1 MMKKSIIVIILFF
14 VLVCCNKPESGWK
27 GSIDVVD
34 GVTFVKNPKEGL
46 WDSDDGSKV
55 TLITEK
61 QIGMDDGPDEFLFV
75 FLIDIAVNSK
85 GDIYVSDR
93 QLNEIRK
100 FDKNG
105 NYLSSL
111 GRPGQGPGEFQSV
124 SKISVNSRDEMIAFD
139 SMMERISIFSDKG
152 DLLETTKKLIL
163 DSWIAPKS
171 IFYFD
176 DRMLIFGKLN
186 KSLKLFHVFDKDW
199 SYMESY
205 IDYRFVDNREFEE
218 LSISFCPGNCFLQN
232 ENIIYYTNYHYNNQI
247 LVYKDNELK
256 KIISRDSP
264 IKKPYEVEVFKDI
277 NKAKKKKIKGYHFR
291 MYGQGMS
298 FVGNH
303 FQNSIGLFQLTNSHI
318 VNFINIYRPDNKL
331 ELGVELYDEEG
342 ILLSY
347 SKLGEGLFSE
357 ICCKDSNDLFYAIDR
372 KEYHKVIVFRLEY

>member
-1 MMKKSIIVIILFF
+1 MKKSIIVIILFF

-27 GSIDVVD
+27 GSINVVD

-46 WDSDDGSKV
+46 WDSDYGSKV

-75 FLIDIAVNSK
+75 YLTDVAVNSK

-105 NYLSSL
+105 NYLSTL

-139 SMMERISIFSDKG
+139 NWTGRISIFSDKG
-152 DLLETTKKLIL
+152 DLLETTKKLVL

-176 DRMLIFGKLN
+176 NRTLIFGKLN
-186 KSLKLFHVFDKDW
+186 NGLKLFHVFDKDW
-199 SYMESY
+199 SYVESY
-205 IDYRFVDNREFEE
+205 IGYRFVDNREYEE
-218 LSISFCPGNCFLQN
+218 LNISFFPGNCFLQN

-247 LVYKDNELK
+247 LVYKDNELV

-264 IKKPYEVEVFKDI
+264 IKKPYKVEVFKDF
-277 NKAKKKKIKGYHFR
+277 NKAKKTKKIKGYQFGT
-291 MYGQGMS
+291 YGRGIS
-298 FVGNH
+298 FVGNNH
-303 FQNSIGLFQLTNSHI
+303 QNSIGLFQLTNNHI
-318 VNFINIYRPDNKL
+318 VNFININRPNDKL
-331 ELGVELYDEEG
+331 EYGVELYDEEG
-342 ILLSY
+342 RLLSY

-357 ICCKDSNDLFYAIDR
+357 ICCKDSNDFFYAIDR